1 METGFKYRLQCLPRT
16 LTLYCEFGSEQMAR
30 TSRQQTVKERSAAT
44 KVWVWV
50 AISVWVCEFGSEQMA
65 RTSRQQTVKERPAA
79 TKLWVWV

>member
-44 KVWVWV
+44 KVCMLLQTRPSFPECVRPC
-50 AISVWVCEFGSEQMA
+50 ARGCEAHLCGRLSLL
-65 RTSRQQTVKERPAA
+65 VH
-79 TKLWVWV
+79 